1 MATHKYYVRYT
12 VRDSETKTKLIVNS
26 TAVFDKLLTGDND
39 IEMLTDS
46 IAKERNVSGKDID
59 ITCISYL
66 GVSREPTPFIY
77 KLMLCAL
84 VTYAIFT
91 AIKLFH

>member
-1 MATHKYYVRYT
+1 MATHKYYIRYT
-12 VRDSETKTKLIVNS
+12 VHDPEAKTELIVNS
-26 TAVFDKLLTGDND
+26 TSSFDRLLTREDD
-39 IEMLTDS
+39 IEKFTDI
-46 IAKERNVSGKDID
+46 IAKEQNVSSKDID

-66 GVSREPTPFIY
+66 GISREPTPFIY

>member
-12 VRDSETKTKLIVNS
+12 VRDTETKTKLTVNS
-26 TAVFDKLLTGDND
+26 TAAFDRLLTGDND
-39 IEMLTDS
+39 IEIFTD
-46 IAKERNVSGKDID
+46 ILAKERNVSGKDID

>member
-1 MATHKYYVRYT
+1 MATHKYYIRYT
-12 VRDSETKTKLIVNS
+12 VHDPETKTELIVNS
-26 TAVFDKLLTGDND
+26 TSSFDRLLTREDD
-39 IEMLTDS
+39 IEKITDI
-46 IAKERNVSGKDID
+46 IAKEQNVSSKDID

>member
-1 MATHKYYVRYT
+1 MATHKYYVRYVIHNT
-12 VRDSETKTKLIVNS
+12 EANTELVVNS
-26 TAVFDKLLTGDND
+26 SAAFDRLLTGDSD
-39 IEMLTDS
+39 IEIFTKHL
-46 IAKERNVSGKDID
+46 AKERNVSSKDID

-66 GVSREPTPFIY
+66 GVLTEPTPFIY

>member
-1 MATHKYYVRYT
+1 MATHKYYIRYT
-12 VRDSETKTKLIVNS
+12 VYKTETKTELIVNS
-26 TAVFDKLLTGDND
+26 TSSFDRLLTREDD
-39 IEMLTDS
+39 IEKFTDI
-46 IAKERNVSGKDID
+46 IAKEQNVSSKDID

>member
-12 VRDSETKTKLIVNS
+12 VRNSETKTKLIVNS

-39 IEMLTDS
+39 IEILTD
-46 IAKERNVSGKDID
+46 ILAKEQNVSSKDID

-66 GVSREPTPFIY
+66 GISREPTPFIY

>member
-12 VRDSETKTKLIVNS
+12 VRNEETKTKSIFNS
-26 TAVFDKLLTGDND
+26 TASFYRLLTESND
-39 IEMLTDS
+39 IEKFAEHL
-46 IAKERNVSGKDID
+46 AKEQNVSSKDID

-66 GVSREPTPFIY
+66 GGLTEPTPFIY

-84 VTYAIFT
+84 VTYIIFT

>member
-12 VRDSETKTKLIVNS
+12 VHDPEAKTELIVNS
-26 TAVFDKLLTGDND
+26 TSSFDKLLTGDND
-39 IEMLTDS
+39 IEILTD
-46 IAKERNVSGKDID
+46 ILAKERNVSGKDID

>member
-1 MATHKYYVRYT
+1 MATHKYYVRYVIHNT
-12 VRDSETKTKLIVNS
+12 ETNTKLTVNS
-26 TAVFDKLLTGDND
+26 SNAFDRLLTGDND
-39 IEMLTDS
+39 IEIFTDI
-46 IAKERNVSGKDID
+46 IAKEHNVSSKDID

>member
-12 VRDSETKTKLIVNS
+12 VRDTEANTELVVNADAS
-26 TAVFDKLLTGDND
+26 FDRLLTEDND
-39 IEMLTDS
+39 IEKFTEHL
-46 IAKERNVSGKDID
+46 AKERNVSSKDID

-66 GVSREPTPFIY
+66 GVLTEPTPLIY
-77 KLMLCAL
+77 KLMLFAL
-84 VTYAIFT
+84 VVYTVLT

>member
-1 MATHKYYVRYT
+1 MATHQYYVRYT
-12 VRDSETKTKLIVNS
+12 IRDTEANTKLVVNAAAS
-26 TAVFDKLLTGDND
+26 FDRLLTGDND
-39 IEMLTDS
+39 IEIFTKHL
-46 IAKERNVSGKDID
+46 AKKQNVSSKDID